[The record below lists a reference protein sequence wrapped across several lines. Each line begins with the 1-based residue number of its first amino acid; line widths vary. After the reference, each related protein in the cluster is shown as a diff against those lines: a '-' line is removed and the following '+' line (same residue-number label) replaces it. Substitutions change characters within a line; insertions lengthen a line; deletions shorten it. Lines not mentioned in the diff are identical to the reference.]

1 MRVPILI
8 ILSTLNIYLNAQNN
22 TSYSIE
28 GRINA
33 KFEAHRAYLSYNFI
47 DSNALYLD
55 SCDIKNGKFS
65 FSDTL
70 SYTIP
75 ATLSFVTSQ
84 KNAQPIDGINFHL
97 DPRHITVDYKNSSDD
112 ILISGSPT
120 TDLFSEYLSLQ
131 SSLQEEGHKL
141 QQIYQNATPKRK
153 GDKQFKDSLDRW
165 YKDIQHRYDEMSLNF
180 ISQHPQS
187 MLSIYMLLSAMKTRP
202 SDPNIESIFDQL
214 SDSIKNSIPGKV
226 LLSIINHNRTLPIGI
241 QAPDFTC
248 SNQHGETFRLSDIRN
263 KYILLTFWSPDCSHC
278 LNEMQNLKRLYE
290 IYGAKQFE
298 IVNVAIEYKD
308 RMDEWLKI
316 IKCEDLEW
324 INVSDLDGW
333 LSQVVK
339 LYKVN
344 FIPYNYLIDTNGKI
358 IAKDIHNGELFNA
371 LEFVFE

>member
-1 MRVPILI
+1 MRVLIVI
-8 ILSTLNIYLNAQNN
+8 ILSTLNIYLNAQTNN
-22 TSYSIE
+22 SYSIE
-28 GRINA
+28 GHINPKYKA
-33 KFEAHRAYLSYNFI
+33 SKVYLTYSLL
-47 DSNALYLD
+47 DSNTLYLD
-55 SCDIKNGKFS
+55 SCDISNGKFS

-75 ATLSFVTSQ
+75 ASLSFVTSD
-84 KNAQPIDGINFHL
+84 KNVVPIGGVNFHL
-97 DPRHITVDYKNSSDD
+97 DPRNITIDYRNSSDD

-131 SSLQEEGHKL
+131 SSLQDEGRQL
-141 QQIYQNATPKRK
+141 QQTYQNASPQQKA
-153 GDKQFKDSLDRW
+153 DKQFKDSLDRW
-165 YKDIQHRYDEMSLNF
+165 YKDIQNRYDEMSLNF
-180 ISQHPQS
+180 ISRHPQS
-187 MLSIYMLLSAMKTRP
+187 VLSVYMLLSAIKTRP
-202 SDPNIESIFDQL
+202 SDPNIKPIFDQL
-214 SDSIKNSIPGKV
+214 SDSIKSSIPGKV

-241 QAPDFTC
+241 KAPDFTC
-248 SNQHGETFRLSDIRN
+248 SNQHGEIFRLSDIRN